1 MSKYFGI
8 LNLKIGQKNQLSR
21 LRHDED
27 VSLSSMVIFSNGEYL
42 FTLIIYIIVIYLVI
56 TAIKTSEAS

>member
-21 LRHDED
+21 LRYDED
-27 VSLSSMVIFSNGEYL
+27 VSLSSMVIYSNGEYL
-42 FTLIIYIIVIYLVI
+42 LTLSIYIIMIFLAI
-56 TAIKTSEAS
+56 TAIKT